1 MSDMADNAQ
10 ATARR
15 ADVPDGPVL
24 LTTHLIGDVN
34 RSRILQA
41 FCDHGPLSRA
51 DLARL
56 AGVPRATIGVIVQGL
71 VDDGLLEELAP
82 DRDGKVGKPGR
93 PLWFGARAALSVAV
107 GFDDHQVR
115 AALVSARGERL
126 AETSVALATAKAT
139 SAQLLTSVE
148 AAIRAVLP
156 DTGQVLGVGVVVP
169 GVCDTV
175 AGEVVGSGQLP
186 GAVGAGLA
194 DVLARRLGLTVIID
208 NDARA
213 QALGEKWF
221 GDARGI
227 STFAS
232 VQTGTG
238 LGVGMVL
245 AGQLY
250 RGDDGRTGEL
260 GHTRVVLDGASCRCG
275 LAGCW
280 ETIATLPWLREQASA
295 LGLPKAARTT
305 SATLTASTAPEAEA
319 LLQTYADNLAVG
331 LANLVNL
338 LGTRRIVLHGD
349 VVGGGE
355 AMRARIEEA
364 TRARVLG
371 YLRDDVQVML
381 SPLDADAALLGAAG
395 LVLSETFK
403 LAI

>member
-1 MSDMADNAQ
+1 MTENAQ

-15 ADVPDGPVL
+15 TEVPEGPVL

-34 RSRILQA
+34 RSRVVQA

-51 DLARL
+51 ELARL

-71 VDDGLLEELAP
+71 LDDGLLEELAP

-93 PLWFGARAALSVAV
+93 PLWFGRHAALSVAV
-107 GFDDHQVR
+107 GFDDHRVR

-126 AETSVALATAKAT
+126 AETEVPLATAKAT
-139 SAQLLTSVE
+139 SAGLLSAVE
-148 AAIRAVLP
+148 QAVRAVLP
-156 DTGQVLGVGVVVP
+156 ATREVLGVGVIVP
-169 GVCDTV
+169 GVCDTL

-186 GAVGAGLA
+186 GSVGAGLSTA
-194 DVLARRLGLTVIID
+194 LARRLGLTVLID

-227 STFAS
+227 ATFAS

-260 GHTRVVLDGASCRCG
+260 GHTRVVPDGVPCRCG
-275 LAGCW
+275 LSGCW
-280 ETIATLPWLREQASA
+280 ETIATLPWLRDQARALGIAKAGRTTTATLTEDGSAAA
-295 LGLPKAARTT
+295 LGL
-305 SATLTASTAPEAEA
+305 
-319 LLQTYADNLAVG
+319 LQSYADNLAVG

-355 AMRARIEEA
+355 AMRGRIEAA

-381 SPLDADAALLGAAG
+381 SPLDADAGLLGAAG
-395 LVLSETFK
+395 LVLSETFR
-403 LAI
+403 LAV

>member
-1 MSDMADNAQ
+1 MTDTGRMAF
-10 ATARR
+10 RR
-15 ADVPDGPVL
+15 ADPPDGPVL

-34 RSRILQA
+34 RSRVLQA
-41 FCDHGPLSRA
+41 FCDHGPISRA

-56 AGVPRATIGVIVQGL
+56 AGVPRATIGVIAQGL
-71 VDDGLLEELAP
+71 IDDGLLEETAP

-93 PLWFGARAALSVAV
+93 PLWFGRHAALSVAV

-126 AETSVALATAKAT
+126 ADAAVPLSTAKASPT
-139 SAQLLTSVE
+139 DLLAAVE
-148 AAIRAVLP
+148 KAIRSVLP
-156 DTGQVLGVGVVVP
+156 TSGAVLGVGVVVP

-186 GAVGAGLA
+186 GAVGAGMA
-194 DVLARRLGLTVIID
+194 TVLARKLEIPVLID

-227 STFAS
+227 ATFAS

-238 LGVGMVL
+238 LGVGLVL
-245 AGQLY
+245 GGQLY
-250 RGDDGRTGEL
+250 RGDHGRSGEL
-260 GHTRVVLDGASCRCG
+260 GHTRVVQGGKACRCG
-275 LAGCW
+275 LSGCW
-280 ETIATLPWLREQASA
+280 ETIATLPWLRQQARDVD
-295 LGLPKAARTT
+295 LPQAARTT
-305 SATLTASTAPEAEA
+305 TATLTQDGSGAAEA
-319 LLQTYADNLAVG
+319 LLQSYAENLAVG

-338 LGTRRIVLHGD
+338 LGTRRIILHGD

-355 AMRARIEEA
+355 SMRGRIEAA
-364 TRARVLG
+364 TRIQVLG
-371 YLRDDVQVML
+371 YLRDDVQLVL

-395 LVLSETFK
+395 LVLSETFR
-403 LAI
+403 LSV